1 MGRRAK
7 QTLFRNQTW
16 RKGRAMRLRQAKKI
30 MGWCNGKCDSRSKD
44 HRDSFWRKM
53 QKLRPAY
60 INENGVYVQ
69 PSMHDI
75 DIIRRAHTRL
85 FRWIRKGDRFKEHN
99 HDRQF
104 ENQL

>member
-1 MGRRAK
+1 
-7 QTLFRNQTW
+7 
-16 RKGRAMRLRQAKKI
+16 MRLRQAKKI
-30 MGWCNGKCDSRSKD
+30 MGWCKGEGNYRSKD
-44 HRDSFWRKM
+44 NRDRFWRKM

-85 FRWIRKGDRFKEHN
+85 FRWIRKGKKFKE
-99 HDRQF
+99 
-104 ENQL
+104 QLK